1 MRRLLVRAWAFPATL
16 LGLLFAVPALLG
28 RGRARRVDGVL
39 EVSGGAAALLLARVV
54 PLPGGASAMT
64 LGHVV
69 LGRDEEALERTR
81 AHERVHVA
89 QYEMFGPL
97 FIPLYLLHSGVL
109 LLSGKDP
116 YAGNRFEREAEELSS
131 RVASARL

>member
-1 MRRLLVRAWAFPATL
+1 VRRALVYAWAFPGTV

-28 RGRARRVDGVL
+28 KGRVRAVGGVL
-39 EVSGGAAALLLARVV
+39 EVSGGAAALFLSRFV

-69 LGRDEEALERTR
+69 LGRDDAALERTR

-89 QYEMFGPL
+89 QYEKWGPL
-97 FIPLYLLHSGVL
+97 FIPVYLAASIRGY
-109 LLSGKDP
+109 GANP
-116 YAGNRFEREAEELSS
+116 FEREAEEK
-131 RVASARL
+131 SAPAV